1 MASLQK
7 FNSLPGW
14 RVHWRLYF
22 PDGTNKEKYKASC
35 SKTKLERILPDIN
48 LVEMLSQRNGLM
60 RQDLILACN
69 IGIISREEVSVFEAT
84 DEHIKDQDI
93 ESERRNLLKDLTDQL
108 RSAGEKL
115 FKAKEELEEYS
126 KQSATALAQY
136 MKDEWNQWKKRFVP
150 NEYPDPPPG
159 VIKPTAEGI
168 GVPVAS
174 GIYFVWE
181 NGIVAYVGQSVNMN
195 SRVRLN
201 NHQAIYKS
209 DLLSF
214 VPFKK
219 GELVWAEC
227 YYIGMMK
234 PPRNRGT
241 PTQKF
246 GIVPVSPL
254 SATVSKIC

>member
-1 MASLQK
+1 MASFQRFSAK
-7 FNSLPGW
+7 GW
-14 RVHWRLYF
+14 RIRWRLYF
-22 PDGTNKEKYKASC
+22 PDGTNKEKYKTSS
-35 SKTKLERILPDIN
+35 SKNRLEKLLPDII
-48 LVEMLSQRNGLM
+48 LIEMLSQRNGLM

-93 ESERRNLLKDLTDQL
+93 EGERRNLLKDLTDQL
-108 RSAGEKL
+108 RSVGEKL

-126 KQSATALAQY
+126 KQSTTALAHC

-181 NGIVAYVGQSVNMN
+181 NGIVTYVGQSVNMN

-214 VPFKK
+214 VPFEKD
-219 GELVWAEC
+219 ELVWAEC
-227 YYIGMMK
+227 YYVGMLRPK
-234 PPRNRGT
+234 RNRGAS
-241 PTQKF
+241 
-246 GIVPVSPL
+246 I
-254 SATVSKIC
+254 